1 MSKRTSKKILT
12 SQSERDMTR
21 NRDNRRLIAMLDDV
35 ELKIPKR
42 VEVTLCPH
50 IKYCHIKYC
59 HIVKNKYCL
68 FGEGYVRCRVA
79 RFYDKNLN
87 YRETNDRRL

>member
-50 IKYCHIKYC
+50 IKYCHI
-59 HIVKNKYCL
+59 VKNKDCL
-68 FGEGYVRCRVA
+68 FGEGYVGCRVA

-87 YRETNDRRL
+87 YGGTNDRRL